1 MITLDGFIDKINT
14 GVNKDGHV
22 IIELTLVH
30 DVTASWELSTVG
42 ELVAIQDKGVECS
55 MRLLK

>member
-30 DVTASWELSTVG
+30 DVTASWEL
-42 ELVAIQDKGVECS
+42 
-55 MRLLK
+55 